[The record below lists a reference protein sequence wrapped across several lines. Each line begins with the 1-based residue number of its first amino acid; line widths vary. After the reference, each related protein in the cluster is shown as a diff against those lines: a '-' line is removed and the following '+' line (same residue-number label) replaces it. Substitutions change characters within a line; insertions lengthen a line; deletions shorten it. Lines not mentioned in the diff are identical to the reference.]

1 MKILKHTNNTAIVF
15 DDHKL
20 FAEAFAGILQKLEVF
35 ESVSVADNEKEL
47 KLSLFRS
54 TGKGVTYIFLDY
66 YIPGVNVN
74 HLISDL
80 LNLYSNIRIIIVS
93 SLSHSKLIDKL
104 IKGKL
109 HGFMSKTA
117 GLTEL
122 ANCIRTVSE
131 GRFYISDDLA
141 GKLRADAL
149 VQDIDFTSRE
159 FQVLECIVK
168 GYSIAKTAETLFI
181 STHTVVVHRRNMM
194 KKASCNSV
202 IELLAFASDMG
213 IIERI

>member
-20 FAEAFAGILQKLEVF
+20 FAEAFAGTLQKLEVF
-35 ESVSVADNEKEL
+35 ESVLVSGSEKEL
-47 KLSLFRS
+47 KLALFGA

-80 LNLYSNIRIIIVS
+80 LNLYNNIRIIVVS
-93 SLSHSKLIDKL
+93 SLSNSRLIDKL
-104 IKGKL
+104 IRGKVN
-109 HGFMSKTA
+109 GFMSKTA
-117 GLTEL
+117 GLTAL
-122 ANCIRTVSE
+122 TDCIRTISE
-131 GRFYISDDLA
+131 GRLYISDDLA
-141 GKLRADAL
+141 GQLRADAL
-149 VQDIDFTSRE
+149 VQEIDFTPRE

-202 IELLAFASDMG
+202 IELLAFASDTG
-213 IIERI
+213 IIERM